1 MYIPPKV
8 KEPDKS
14 AVYYDFIP
22 DVTYSVTDLSTLAQS
37 LDENPKPP
45 APLILNFQQ
54 EKEFWD
60 NWLKDWE
67 SKGCPW
73 QNSHQEVVAPK
84 PVELYQKQKAE
95 PLIPREVKSIKLP
108 NDAFTYR
115 PKETLGDHM
124 PLEYKI
130 YKYRATLGGIYLEV
144 YNMQDLMFCA
154 GVPWTMDL
162 IAHLDLAV
170 VKDWK
175 RRKKEERREGRKWK
189 A

>member
-14 AVYYDFIP
+14 GIYYDYIP
-22 DVTYSVTDLSTLAQS
+22 DVTYSVTDLSNFAQS
-37 LDENPKPP
+37 LDENPSPSK
-45 APLILNFQQ
+45 PLILDVSQ
-54 EKEFWD
+54 EKMFWD

-67 SKGCPW
+67 SKGCPL
-73 QNSHQEVVAPK
+73 QTSHQEVVAPQ
-84 PVELYQKQKAE
+84 PVELYKEQTAK
-95 PLIPREVKSIKLP
+95 PLIPREVKRIKLP
-108 NDAFTYR
+108 NDAFTYL

-124 PLEYKI
+124 PLDYKI

-144 YNMQDLMFCA
+144 YNMKCLMFCA

-175 RRKKEERREGRKWK
+175 RRKEENRRKGR
-189 A
+189 